1 MGAGPRTRQDW
12 VPLAGRER
20 IAALDVLRGLALLG
34 IALMN
39 VEWFTAPL
47 VARVDGIDPA
57 ARGPDLWLDAT
68 SYILVS
74 GKFWVLFALLF
85 GMGFAVMQ
93 RRAEAAGRPFVPVY
107 LRRTFGLLAI
117 GVAHACL
124 VWAGDILVAYALA
137 ALLMLACFGRA
148 PVRGLWAWG
157 GALYYAIV
165 GVVALFALLLA
176 LFGNAVDDT
185 GDASAVAREL
195 ALQHDEVAAYT
206 GGSYAAAT
214 AFRIRFLLASLGDT
228 LFFLPMALGVF
239 VFGAWLVRSGAIV
252 DSAADAHRRLFR
264 GFAWGAAPLGLA
276 LTLVGV
282 AIDPAPDLVSGTG
295 PRPLAAS
302 AFQLAGAPL
311 LSLGYLGWV
320 VLALRRDGRWLRL
333 LAPAGRMALTLYLM
347 QSVIG
352 TLVFYGYGL
361 GLWGQVGRGA
371 QVAGVLAVFVLQ
383 LAFAHAWMARFRFGP
398 VEWLWRGLT
407 YRRWPPLRRPP
418 ASSPDAVS

>member
-39 VEWFTAPL
+39 VEWFSAPL

-57 ARGPDLWLDAT
+57 ASGLDLWLDAA
-68 SYILVS
+68 SYVLVS

-93 RRAEAAGRPFVPVY
+93 ARAQEAGRAFAPFY
-107 LRRTFGLLAI
+107 LRRTFALLAI
-117 GVAHACL
+117 GVVHACL
-124 VWAGDILVAYALA
+124 IWSGDILVAYALA
-137 ALLMLACFGRA
+137 ALLMLACFSRA

-157 GALYYAIV
+157 GALYYAIA

-176 LFGNAVDDT
+176 LFGGTVDGA
-185 GDASAVAREL
+185 GDQAEVARQL
-195 ALQHDEVAAYT
+195 ALQRDEVVAYT
-206 GGSYAAAT
+206 GDSYLAAT
-214 AFRIRFLLASLGDT
+214 AFRIRFLLVSLGDT

-239 VFGAWLVRSGAIV
+239 VFGAWLVRSGAV
-252 DSAADAHRRLFR
+252 ADADGHRRLFR
-264 GFAWGAAPLGLA
+264 SFSWGAAPLGLA

-282 AIDPAPDLVSGTG
+282 AIDPAPDLVSGAG
-295 PRPLAAS
+295 ARPMAAA

-320 VLALRRDGRWLRL
+320 VLALQRGGRWLRL

-347 QSVIG
+347 QSAVG
-352 TLVFYGYGL
+352 TLVFYGYGF
-361 GLWGQVGRGA
+361 GLWGQVGRSA
-371 QVAGVLAVFVLQ
+371 QVAGVLVVFVLQ
-383 LAFAHAWMARFRFGP
+383 LVIAHAWMARFRFGP

-407 YRRWPPLRRPP
+407 YRALPPLRRSSG
-418 ASSPDAVS
+418 SSPEAAS